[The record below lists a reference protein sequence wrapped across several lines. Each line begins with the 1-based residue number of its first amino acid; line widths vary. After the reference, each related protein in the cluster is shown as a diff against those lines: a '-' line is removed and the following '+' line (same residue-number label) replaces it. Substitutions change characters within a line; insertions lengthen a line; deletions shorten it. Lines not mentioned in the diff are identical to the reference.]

1 MEGPPTPLVS
11 DAVAQVVVL
20 AAQMVIMAKHFA
32 APMFEVRCIGSARI
46 GLQGPPA
53 SGSGCL
59 LLGPARIS
67 LLGLHNYA
75 LHFSILKYYHDF
87 NDYCHLFFT

>member
-32 APMFEVRCIGSARI
+32 APLFEVRCIGSARI
-46 GLQGPPA
+46 GLQGHPA

-59 LLGPARIS
+59 PPRPRKDLPPRPSKLRI
-67 LLGLHNYA
+67 A
-75 LHFSILKYYHDF
+75 L
-87 NDYCHLFFT
+87 